1 MPDRVV
7 TMAGRRRRR
16 ERRGAGA
23 ALAAVGRFTD
33 RRWVWLGVH
42 MHLLTAGRPL
52 VGRDREQAELA
63 AALAGAR
70 AGHGRAVLL
79 LGEAGMGKSVLAD
92 WLAGLAGKAGVQV
105 AWGACSTAGMPPLW
119 PWRRSLAAIGLQL
132 PWQNDRVVAGP
143 ADRELVV
150 AAIVEGVAAAAARRP
165 LLVVLEDLHW
175 SDPVSVLVAQ
185 AAAEAA
191 VALPLML
198 LLTCRDEQDEVTRQ
212 VRDRLAEL
220 PASVLRMLLPP
231 LDVSAVAALAGSVA
245 GPGLA
250 GQAAGLQ
257 ARTGGNPFFVHEVA
271 RLVAAQGP
279 AAVLTVPPGVREV
292 VQRRLARLSQPC
304 VSLLTA
310 AAIIAET
317 ASEAIEDE
325 LLCLVSGVSQEAA
338 ARLLDEAAARQLLDA
353 GPGWYRF
360 RHALVREVLDHGLSG
375 AQRGKLHAAAG
386 EALEQRA
393 SPPAAARLAYHWSR
407 AAGPQTREKAVAW
420 SLRAARDAVAGFGFE
435 AAAAHYARALTSRP
449 AEAIAVSVEYGE
461 ALQLCGDVA
470 AAREVLLG
478 AAREAASAGRAG
490 DLARAA
496 LALGGGLAGFE
507 VPLQDEEQADL
518 LRKADSALP
527 PEEIALRAAV
537 RGRLSLALAGSAP
550 EADRVALAQD
560 AVRLAR
566 AAGDRH
572 IESAVLAAYCD
583 AIAGPGY
590 VSERTEAATRMLSLA
605 SDATEASPQR
615 LATVLLARRLL
626 LVALLEQG
634 DLSGAE
640 QQAAAYQ
647 RLARR
652 LGIPRYGW
660 LPEIWRAMRAL
671 LDGDPD
677 GALKHA
683 AAAEDIGRRAHSFNA
698 ELMAFTARMQAHLD
712 RGTAA
717 QFADDVVALL
727 TSIGPDMPAMY
738 RAAPARLLLAAG
750 DTSQA
755 RAVLRA
761 LVAGS
766 AQARPKDAE
775 WLECHWAMADLAIS
789 LDNRAAAVRLADE
802 LAPYEKLWAVD
813 GIGGAVFGTVAEQ
826 LGRLAAYL
834 GRPDEAGRFLAAARE
849 RYELAGTPALLARL
863 DALAAPRVQAQSA
876 GTDDV
881 SGRLQRSGQVWLVE
895 WRGRRSTVPDG
906 KGIRDLAV
914 LLARPGQPVP
924 AVELVETAGGPPA
937 AAVGGSLGPVLDA
950 TARRAYQQRLAD
962 LEGELAEAEDNA
974 DLGRLERLRAERS
987 MLAAELA
994 GALGLGGRAR
1004 FAGDPA
1010 ERARKAVT
1018 MRIRAAIS
1026 TIAAQDDAL
1035 ARHLRNA
1042 IRTGRLCSYQPEE
1055 AVSWRT

>member
-1 MPDRVV
+1 MYLP
-7 TMAGRRRRR
+7 
-16 ERRGAGA
+16 
-23 ALAAVGRFTD
+23 AAV
-33 RRWVWLGVH
+33 
-42 MHLLTAGRPL
+42 RPAL
-52 VGRDREQAELA
+52 VGRDAEQAELA

-70 AGHGRAVLL
+70 VGHGRAVLL

-92 WLAGLAGKAGVQV
+92 WLAGQAAEAGMQV
-105 AWGACSTAGMPPLW
+105 ARGACSAAGMPSLW
-119 PWRRSLAAIGLQL
+119 PWRRSLAAIGLEL
-132 PWQNDRVVAGP
+132 PRQDDRAVAGSVG
-143 ADRELVV
+143 RELMA
-150 AAIVEGVAAAAARRP
+150 AAIVEGVAASAARRP
-165 LLVVLEDLHW
+165 LLIVLEDLHW
-175 SDPVSVLVAQ
+175 SDPVSVLVAR
-185 AAAEAA
+185 AVAEAA
-191 VALPLML
+191 ATLPLML
-198 LLTCRDEQDEVTRQ
+198 LLTCRDEQDEATQQ

-231 LDVSAVAALAGSVA
+231 LDANAVAALASSVA

-250 GQAAGLQ
+250 GQAAGLH

-271 RLVAAQGP
+271 RLIAARGP
-279 AAVLTVPPGVREV
+279 AAALTVPPGVREV

-304 VSLLTA
+304 MSLLGA
-310 AAIIAET
+310 AAIVAET
-317 ASEAIEDE
+317 AAEAIEDD
-325 LLCLVSGVSQEAA
+325 LLCQVSGVSAEATT
-338 ARLLDEAAARQLLDA
+338 RLLDEAATGRLLDVDPV
-353 GPGWYRF
+353 GPARYRF
-360 RHALVREVLDHGLSG
+360 RHALVREVLDHGMSG

-386 EALEQRA
+386 EALEQQA
-393 SPPAAARLAYHWSR
+393 SPPATAARLAYHWSR
-407 AAGPQTREKAVAW
+407 AAGPQAREKAVAW

-435 AAAAHYARALTSRP
+435 AAAAHYARALASRP

-478 AAREAASAGRAG
+478 AAREAASAGRAS

-518 LRKADSALP
+518 LREADAALP
-527 PEEIALRAAV
+527 SGEAVLRAAV
-537 RGRLSLALAGSAP
+537 RGRLSLALAGSVP

-566 AAGDRH
+566 AAGDRQ

-583 AIAGPGY
+583 AIAGPDY
-590 VSERTEAATRMLSLA
+590 VRERTEAAIRMLSLA
-605 SDATEASPQR
+605 SDPLGGSLQR
-615 LATVLLARRLL
+615 QATVLLARRLL

-640 QQAAAYQ
+640 RQAAAYQ
-647 RLARR
+647 RLAGR
-652 LGIPRYGW
+652 LGIPRYCW
-660 LPEIWRAMRAL
+660 LPEVWRAMRAL
-671 LDGDPD
+671 LDGDQD
-677 GALKHA
+677 GALEHA

-717 QFADDVVALL
+717 QFADDVEALL
-727 TSIGPDMPAMY
+727 TAVGPDMPAMY
-738 RAAPARLLLAAG
+738 YAAPARLLLEAG
-750 DTSQA
+750 DAGQA

-761 LVAGS
+761 LLAGP
-766 AQARPKDAE
+766 AQDRPKDAE

-789 LDNRAAAVRLADE
+789 LDNRAAAVRLAAE

-834 GRPDEAGRFLAAARE
+834 GRPDEAGRYLAAARD

-863 DALAAPRVQAQSA
+863 DATAAIRPQAQSA
-876 GTDDV
+876 CTADAA
-881 SGRLQRSGQVWLVE
+881 GRLQRSGQVWLVE
-895 WRGRRSTVPDG
+895 WRGRRSTVPDC

-924 AVELVETAGGPPA
+924 ALELVEAAGGPPA
-937 AAVGGSLGPVLDA
+937 AAAGGSLGPVLDA
-950 TARRAYQQRLAD
+950 TARRAYRQRLAD
-962 LEGELAEAEDNA
+962 LESDLAEAEENA
-974 DLGRLERLRAERS
+974 DLGQLERLKAERS

-1026 TIAAQDDAL
+1026 TVAAQDDAL

-1055 AVSWRT
+1055 TVSWQT

>member
-1 MPDRVV
+1 MHLP
-7 TMAGRRRRR
+7 
-16 ERRGAGA
+16 
-23 ALAAVGRFTD
+23 AAV
-33 RRWVWLGVH
+33 
-42 MHLLTAGRPL
+42 RPAL

-70 AGHGRAVLL
+70 TGHGRAVLL

-92 WLAGLAGKAGVQV
+92 WLAGQAGAAGMQV
-105 AWGACSTAGMPPLW
+105 ARGVCSAAGMPPLW
-119 PWRRSLAAIGLQL
+119 PWRRSLAAIGLEL
-132 PWQNDRVVAGP
+132 PRQDDRAVADP
-143 ADRELVV
+143 ADRELMA
-150 AAIVEGVAAAAARRP
+150 AAIVEGVAAAAARQP
-165 LLVVLEDLHW
+165 LLIVLEDLHW
-175 SDPVSVLVAQ
+175 SDPVSVLVAR
-185 AAAEAA
+185 AVAEAA
-191 VALPLML
+191 AAVPLML
-198 LLTCRDEQDEVTRQ
+198 LLTCRDDQDEATQQ

-231 LDVSAVAALAGSVA
+231 LDVTAVAALAGSVA
-245 GPGLA
+245 GPGLD

-271 RLVAAQGP
+271 RLIAARGP
-279 AAVLTVPPGVREV
+279 AAELTVPPGVREV
-292 VQRRLARLSQPC
+292 LQRRLARLSQPC
-304 VSLLTA
+304 MSLLPA
-310 AAIIAET
+310 AAILAET
-317 ASEAIEDE
+317 SAEAIEDE
-325 LLCLVSGVSQEAA
+325 LLCQVSGVSEEAA
-338 ARLLDEAAARQLLDA
+338 ARLLDEAAAGRLLDV
-353 GPGWYRF
+353 GPVGPARYRF

-375 AQRGKLHAAAG
+375 AQRGELHAAVG
-386 EALEQRA
+386 EALELRA
-393 SPPAAARLAYHWSR
+393 SPPAAAARLAYHWSR
-407 AAGPQTREKAVAW
+407 AAGPQAREKAVAW

-435 AAAAHYARALTSRP
+435 AAAAHYARALASRP

-470 AAREVLLG
+470 AAREVLLS
-478 AAREAASAGRAG
+478 AAREAASAGRAS

-507 VPLQDEEQADL
+507 GPLQDEEQADL
-518 LRKADSALP
+518 LRKADAALP
-527 PEEIALRAAV
+527 PEETALRAAV

-566 AAGDRH
+566 AARDRQ
-572 IESAVLAAYCD
+572 IEPAVLAAYCD
-583 AIAGPGY
+583 AIAGPNY
-590 VSERTEAATRMLSLA
+590 VRERTEAATRMLSLA
-605 SDATEASPQR
+605 SDPPEASPQR
-615 LATVLLARRLL
+615 WATLLLAHRLL

-634 DLSGAE
+634 DLAGAE

-712 RGTAA
+712 RGTAT
-717 QFADDVVALL
+717 QFAGEVEALL
-727 TSIGPDMPAMY
+727 TAIGPDMPAMY

-750 DTSQA
+750 DPSQA

-761 LVAGS
+761 LLAGP

-789 LDNRAAAVRLADE
+789 LDNRAAAVRLAAE

-834 GRPDEAGRFLAAARE
+834 GRPDEADRYLAAARD

-863 DALAAPRVQAQSA
+863 DALAAPRPQAQSA
-876 GTDDV
+876 GAADAA
-881 SGRLQRSGQVWLVE
+881 GRLKRSGQVWLVE
-895 WRGRRSTVPDG
+895 WRGRRSTVPDC

-924 AVELVETAGGPPA
+924 ALELVEAAGGPPA
-937 AAVGGSLGPVLDA
+937 AAAGGSLGPVLDA
-950 TARRAYQQRLAD
+950 TARRAYQRRLAD
-962 LEGELAEAEDNA
+962 LESELAEAEENA

-1026 TIAAQDDAL
+1026 TVAAQDDAL

-1042 IRTGRLCSYQPEE
+1042 IHTGRLCSYQPEE
-1055 AVSWRT
+1055 TVSWRT